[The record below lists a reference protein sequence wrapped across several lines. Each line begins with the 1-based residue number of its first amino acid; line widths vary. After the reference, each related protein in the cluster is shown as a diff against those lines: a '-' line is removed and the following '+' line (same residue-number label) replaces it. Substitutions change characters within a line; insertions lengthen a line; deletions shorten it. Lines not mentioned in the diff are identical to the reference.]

1 MNGIAQDLDINMWNL
16 KNLVSP
22 SFKIIHYSKS
32 QYDRVFGST
41 NFHLMFADRARELI
55 RLYEKSR
62 DPLQQEKS
70 ILESLIYKNW
80 NTLRNERSMQT
91 MKKIKRLLVK
101 LNEMSIDKLTDTILR
116 LLSNNKKTSQ
126 TDGKLSLPTRE
137 VMQYY
142 LLRLFATYRLLSY
155 GTRLVRFK
163 LEPDLLRQMSNN
175 VFLANNLL
183 YTSAI
188 SRIYCIFEC
197 YQRSIVL
204 LYNCLRE
211 YVGLFDSSNIEEN
224 ILSNQSVA
232 DLPMLINESR
242 IVRANEKRGDIGSN
256 LLTLRF
262 LVKAIENLDFK
273 ILSKTNSI
281 LEYNQIFRN

>member
-1 MNGIAQDLDINMWNL
+1 MNGIAQDLDINVWNL

-22 SFKIIHYSKS
+22 PFKIIHYSKS
-32 QYDRVFGST
+32 QYECVFGST

-101 LNEMSIDKLTDTILR
+101 LNEMSIDKLTDTIVR

-126 TDGKLSLPTRE
+126 TNGKLGLPSRE
-137 VMQYY
+137 VMQYF
-142 LLRLFATYRLLSY
+142 LLRLFATYRLLSF

-183 YTSAI
+183 YTSAV
-188 SRIYCIFEC
+188 SRIFCILEC

-211 YVGLFDSSNIEEN
+211 YVDLFESSNSEKN
-224 ILSNQSVA
+224 IISNQSVA
-232 DLPMLINESR
+232 ELPTLLNELR
-242 IVRANEKRGDIGSN
+242 IVRSYEREKRDIGNN
-256 LLTLRF
+256 LQALR
-262 LVKAIENLDFK
+262 
-273 ILSKTNSI
+273 
-281 LEYNQIFRN
+281 